1 MEEQRFNV
9 EQILESIL
17 EGKKLPTPREKE
29 HWETLIKCE
38 ISRFELYRVIE
49 MLANQYDLD
58 FDTLKERFQEAAG
71 MIDNP
76 LPLEVFTERCE
87 TIKLLILDSHPVV
100 RLLEELKKE
109 HAAKLD

>member
-1 MEEQRFNV
+1 MLNKYLKAYLRGRNRPLHE
-9 EQILESIL
+9 
-17 EGKKLPTPREKE
+17 KKE

-38 ISRFELYRVIE
+38 ISRFELDRVIE
-49 MLANQYDLD
+49 ILAKQYDLD
-58 FDTLKERFQEAAG
+58 FDTLKQRIREVAG

-109 HAAKLD
+109 QSAKLD

>member
-17 EGKKLPTPREKE
+17 EGEKPPTPREKE

-38 ISRFELYRVIE
+38 ISRFELDRVIE
-49 MLANQYDLD
+49 ILAKQYDLD
-58 FDTLKERFQEAAG
+58 FDTLKQRIREAAG

-87 TIKLLILDSHPVV
+87 TI
-100 RLLEELKKE
+100 
-109 HAAKLD
+109 

>member
-1 MEEQRFNV
+1 
-9 EQILESIL
+9 
-17 EGKKLPTPREKE
+17 
-29 HWETLIKCE
+29 
-38 ISRFELYRVIE
+38 

-58 FDTLKERFQEAAG
+58 FDTLKERFREAAG

-76 LPLEVFTERCE
+76 LPLEVFTERYE